1 MCRYYFKG
9 IKLLLIWTVVVYNIM
24 NLFRQVMDMAKK
36 RKKKLSEEEKLGRE
50 EKSGREM
57 YDWLQ
62 SLLSA
67 LIFCVVL
74 FSFFVRIIDVRGTSM
89 NPTLSNG
96 DKMLVSGVLYKPKA
110 GDVVVFKKDEYDPEK
125 ALVKRVIATE
135 GQEINI
141 DFDSGTVYVDGEAIE
156 ESYISELT
164 HNKLDFIGPKTVPE
178 GCVFVMGDNRNAST
192 DSRKSEIGMLDTRLI
207 LGKAYMVVYP
217 RSAVRVIK

>member
-1 MCRYYFKG
+1 M
-9 IKLLLIWTVVVYNIM
+9 LIWTVLVYNIM
-24 NLFRQVMDMAKK
+24 NLYRQVIDMAKK

-67 LIFCVVL
+67 LIFCVIL
-74 FSFFVRIIDVRGTSM
+74 FSFFIRIIDVRGTSM

-156 ESYISELT
+156 ESYISGLT

>member
-1 MCRYYFKG
+1 
-9 IKLLLIWTVVVYNIM
+9 
-24 NLFRQVMDMAKK
+24 MAKK

-67 LIFCVVL
+67 LIFCVIL

-141 DFDSGTVYVDGEAIE
+141 DFDSGTVYVDGKAIE